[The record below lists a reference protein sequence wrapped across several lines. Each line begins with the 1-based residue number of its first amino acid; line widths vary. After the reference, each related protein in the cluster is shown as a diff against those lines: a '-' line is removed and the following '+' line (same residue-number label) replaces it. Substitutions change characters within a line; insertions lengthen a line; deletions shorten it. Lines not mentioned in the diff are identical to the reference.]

1 YACPTCSTKLQKRG
15 LTKAGTQRWFCTACR
30 ASATKPRTDL
40 RASKVA
46 KEIAQEIGAKYLI
59 DDNAEYCV
67 LSQDIGVQALL
78 FGDYGWNRKEKLV
91 KGVTRVKEWA
101 AVLQY
106 FDEQS

>member
-1 YACPTCSTKLQKRG
+1 
-15 LTKAGTQRWFCTACR
+15 
-30 ASATKPRTDL
+30 
-40 RASKVA
+40 
-46 KEIAQEIGAKYLI
+46 
-59 DDNAEYCV
+59 V